1 MQQNQSNS
9 NAHSLS
15 TIAKLL
21 NLSERR
27 VQQLARDGII
37 PKGFKG
43 QYDLIGCIR
52 GYTLYLQKQLTQSDF
67 RDLKEEKTRL
77 VKFQAD
83 RAEID
88 LAIIQGEAVLITDI
102 EKKINDMVS
111 IVRARLLALP
121 NKLAPVVSVEN
132 EVSVVESI
140 IKDGICEALAEL
152 SNLNLSSK

>member
-1 MQQNQSNS
+1 MAENT
-9 NAHSLS
+9 HSLS

-27 VQQLARDGII
+27 VQQLATDGII

-77 VKFQAD
+77 VKYQAD
-83 RAEID
+83 KAQID
-88 LAIIQGEAVLITDI
+88 LAIVQGDAVLITDI
-102 EKKINDMVS
+102 EKQISDMIS
-111 IVRARLLALP
+111 IVRARLLTLP
-121 NKLAPVVSVEN
+121 NKLAPVVSVES
-132 EVSVVESI
+132 EVNVVENI
-140 IKDGICEALAEL
+140 IKDGICEALTEL
-152 SNLNLSSK
+152 ANADLNK